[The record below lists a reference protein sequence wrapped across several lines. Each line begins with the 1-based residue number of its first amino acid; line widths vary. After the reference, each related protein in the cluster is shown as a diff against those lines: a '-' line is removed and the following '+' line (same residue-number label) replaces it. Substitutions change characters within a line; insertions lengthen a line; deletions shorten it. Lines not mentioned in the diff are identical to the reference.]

1 MNAMLITV
9 GGLAVIVY
17 LWATIM
23 IYSFL
28 KDRNENI
35 RNFIFINFFIFK
47 YLKDYKTITE
57 NETGKIGYLYY
68 VWLYAIKIALL
79 CFILLMAFGYK
90 F

>member
-17 LWATIM
+17 LWSTIM